1 MGNFDFRT
9 CMHVHVF
16 AEGWISYFDI
26 RVFVEFSQA
35 IFEIIENLCWLQDV
49 NACRLCIVTHFFS
62 IPLKQNS
69 LITLPNSFDLK
80 VV

>member
-26 RVFVEFSQA
+26 HVFVEFSQD
-35 IFEIIENLCWLQDV
+35 IFLKIEKIDYKMSMPVGSVL
-49 NACRLCIVTHFFS
+49 RHIFFLF
-62 IPLKQNS
+62 P
-69 LITLPNSFDLK
+69 
-80 VV
+80 